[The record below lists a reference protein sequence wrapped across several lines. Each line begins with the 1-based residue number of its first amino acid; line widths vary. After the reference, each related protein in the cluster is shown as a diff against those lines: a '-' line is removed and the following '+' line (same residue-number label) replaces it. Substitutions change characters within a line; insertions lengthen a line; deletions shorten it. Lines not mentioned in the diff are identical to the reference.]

1 MQILLSSI
9 IIIWL
14 LSEKGELCSRMFF
27 GRQSHGS
34 MSLTLKRDDDQS
46 YRAIYFYYAVGFTG
60 EAHHLA
66 YEQMVQHG
74 YRPENIKML
83 IKTELINGNFK
94 IAERYIN
101 VLKKT
106 LHYKNWAEKYEK
118 MLFKPELVNSDP
130 ELGEKIRLLPEKD
143 FYIVTDDFRNIEMLL
158 QVNPDNR
165 NSIRV

>member
-1 MQILLSSI
+1 
-9 IIIWL
+9 
-14 LSEKGELCSRMFF
+14 MFF
-27 GRQSHGS
+27 GRQSYGS
-34 MSLTLKRDDDQS
+34 MSLTLTRDNEQS
-46 YRAIYFYYAVGFTG
+46 YRAMYFYYAVGLTG

-66 YEQMVQHG
+66 YELMVQHG

-106 LHYKNWAEKYEK
+106 LHYKNWAEKYER

-130 ELGEKIRLLPEKD
+130 ELGQKD
-143 FYIVTDDFRNIEMLL
+143 QTASQKGFFY
-158 QVNPDNR
+158 
-165 NSIRV
+165 SY